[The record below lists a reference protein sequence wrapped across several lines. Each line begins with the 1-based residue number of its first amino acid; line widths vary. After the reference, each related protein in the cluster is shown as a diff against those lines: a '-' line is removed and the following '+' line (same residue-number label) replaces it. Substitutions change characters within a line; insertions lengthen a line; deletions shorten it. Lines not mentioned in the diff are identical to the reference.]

1 MVTDWTKVTDVAML
15 LDEDGTILWTQ
26 KGLLTVTDETMAYP
40 TLTYFHTPRDVIAY
54 KK

>member
-1 MVTDWTKVTDVAML
+1 ML

-40 TLTYFHTPRDVIAY
+40 RTYSHTPRDVIAY